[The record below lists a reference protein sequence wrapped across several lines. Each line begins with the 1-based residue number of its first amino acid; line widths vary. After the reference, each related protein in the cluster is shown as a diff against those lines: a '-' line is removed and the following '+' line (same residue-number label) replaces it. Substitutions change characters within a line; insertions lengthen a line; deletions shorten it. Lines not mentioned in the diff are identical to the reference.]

1 MMDLVDLVD
10 AVDMVDMVDAVELAG
25 KKFGSGRR
33 IIQSLQILT
42 KHSPQMTL

>member
-10 AVDMVDMVDAVELAG
+10 AVDMVDMVDAGELAG
-25 KKFGSGRR
+25 KKLGSGRR
-33 IIQSLQILT
+33 NSQSIQILT